1 MPAHLRATA
10 CHHRARARRSVS
22 ATTWRLVASA
32 TLGFAL
38 AACGGGGSSSSG
50 GSNGGGTTPPPVVRY
65 TLSVTISGNGSVTS
79 SPAGI
84 NCGSTCSASF
94 DSGTQVTLTATAA
107 SGSTF
112 SSWTGACSGSTPTC
126 TVAMTLARSV
136 TASFTTATP
145 GPTACTGTPPAPT
158 TGLVNY
164 GKALRP
170 FSALAKPARGQ
181 RVADPDF
188 PGTNIVRITDGLAQ
202 FKANVVIPAY
212 PTTQAWNCN
221 ETRFVLYVTG
231 AQSGG
236 QQGWAMFDASSYAF
250 IKFLPINPPD
260 IEQFYWSH
268 SDPAKLVYI
277 DNRENGGTIIMKMME
292 VNVETGAQTVLHDF
306 MPDVQAQGWPTTGPV
321 RAGYPFYSG
330 GDLELWGLGAGGIPN
345 VQGQLGLNV
354 FGFNAKTGKV
364 TRYTGIPVAQAR
376 GTTPFPLKSGK
387 GWAWPDW
394 ANHTT
399 VVFDLNGTIVRTVKF
414 DAIEH
419 LDSSINAAGQDL
431 LVGTQYD
438 DVHGNGNG
446 NLMVANLATGA
457 VYTVIGEKT
466 GDGYPRT
473 STLISSGAWKL
484 PGWVAMGVTGSPY
497 GSTADNGS
505 NNAPVANP
513 QTYIDQEVSIANVD
527 TGAVFRVAHHR
538 STGHYSNAPV
548 NNYWAQTNVTPS
560 PSGTRILVQSDWGNA
575 NPKSP
580 VINPNAQVDTYVIE
594 LPGYARP

>member
-1 MPAHLRATA
+1 MNSFFLKAGTLALVASVTLAGCGGSGTTDLAAANTATA
-10 CHHRARARRSVS
+10 GPGTAAIASPQPTITGGSANNAPQEPTPAPTPAPTPVS
-22 ATTWRLVASA
+22 ATCA
-32 TLGFAL
+32 TP
-38 AACGGGGSSSSG
+38 S
-50 GSNGGGTTPPPVVRY
+50 
-65 TLSVTISGNGSVTS
+65 
-79 SPAGI
+79 
-84 NCGSTCSASF
+84 
-94 DSGTQVTLTATAA
+94 VTLT
-107 SGSTF
+107 S
-112 SSWTGACSGSTPTC
+112 
-126 TVAMTLARSV
+126 
-136 TASFTTATP
+136 
-145 GPTACTGTPPAPT
+145 
-158 TGLVNY
+158 GLVDY
-164 GKALRP
+164 GKNLRP
-170 FSALAKPARGQ
+170 FSYLAKPAKGQ

-188 PGTNIVRITDGLAQ
+188 PGTHIVRVTDALAD
-202 FKANVVIPAY
+202 FKANVAMPAY
-212 PTTQAWNCN
+212 PTTQGWNCN
-221 ETRFVLYVTG
+221 ESRFVLYVTG

-236 QQGWAMFDASSYAF
+236 KQGWAMFDGKTYAF

-268 SDPAKLVYI
+268 SDPTKLVYI
-277 DNRENGGTIIMKMME
+277 DNRENGGQIIMKMME
-292 VNVETGAQTVLHDF
+292 INVETGVQTVLHDF

-345 VQGQLGLNV
+345 VSGQLGLNA

-364 TRYTGIPVAQAR
+364 TRYSGIPVAQAR

-399 VVFDLNGTIVRTVKF
+399 VVFDLNGNIVRTVQF

-419 LDSSINAAGQDL
+419 LDSSVNAKGEDL

-438 DVHGNGNG
+438 GPSGSG

-457 VYTVIGEKT
+457 VSTVIGVSK

-473 STLISSGAWKL
+473 STLISSGAWKV

-497 GSTADNGS
+497 GSTADNDS

-580 VINPNAQVDTYVIE
+580 VINPNAPVDTYVIE
-594 LPGYARP
+594 LPAYKPN

>member
-1 MPAHLRATA
+1 L
-10 CHHRARARRSVS
+10 
-22 ATTWRLVASA
+22 
-32 TLGFAL
+32 
-38 AACGGGGSSSSG
+38 
-50 GSNGGGTTPPPVVRY
+50 
-65 TLSVTISGNGSVTS
+65 I
-79 SPAGI
+79 
-84 NCGSTCSASF
+84 
-94 DSGTQVTLTATAA
+94 D
-107 SGSTF
+107 
-112 SSWTGACSGSTPTC
+112 
-126 TVAMTLARSV
+126 
-136 TASFTTATP
+136 
-145 GPTACTGTPPAPT
+145 
-158 TGLVNY
+158 Y
-164 GKALRP
+164 GKNLRP
-170 FSALAKPARGQ
+170 FSYLAKPAKGT
-181 RVADPDF
+181 RVEDPDF
-188 PGTNIVRITDGLAQ
+188 PGTHIVRVTDALAD
-202 FKANVVIPAY
+202 FKANVAMPAY
-212 PTTQAWNCN
+212 PTTQGWNCN
-221 ETRFVLYVTG
+221 ESRFVLYVTG

-236 QQGWAMFDASSYAF
+236 QQGWAMFDGKTYAF

-268 SDPAKLVYI
+268 SDPTKLVYI
-277 DNRENGGTIIMKMME
+277 DNRENGGQIIMKMME
-292 VNVETGAQTVLHDF
+292 INVETGVQTVLHDF
-306 MPDVQAQGWPTTGPV
+306 MPDVKAQGWPTTGPV

-345 VQGQLGLNV
+345 VSGQLGLNA

-364 TRYTGIPVAQAR
+364 TRYSGIPVAQAR

-399 VVFDLNGTIVRTVKF
+399 VVFDLNGNIVRTVQF

-419 LDSSINAAGQDL
+419 LDSSVNAKGEDL

-438 DVHGNGNG
+438 GPSGSG

-457 VYTVIGEKT
+457 VSTVIGVSK

-473 STLISSGAWKL
+473 STLISSGAWKV

-497 GSTADNGS
+497 GSTADNDS

-513 QTYIDQEVSIANVD
+513 QTYIDQEISIANVD
-527 TGAVFRVAHHR
+527 TGVVFRVAHHR

-580 VINPNAQVDTYVIE
+580 VINPNAPVDTYVIE
-594 LPGYARP
+594 LPAYKPN